1 MEVREVSPEE
11 HAQVARLTLDAYL
24 NPAEDEHRPPIS
36 EFEEHYGPQLENI
49 QERAAKAVV
58 LVAVEG
64 DDILGAVTYVPGAD
78 NDYAEF
84 SDQDAAGIRMLAVSP
99 AAQRRGVG
107 RALMQAC
114 IDRARQA
121 RKRLIVLHTTQWM
134 MPAQTMYRKLGF
146 HRAQDRDIVTS
157 SQMHLMGY
165 ELPL

>member
-1 MEVREVSPEE
+1 MRPQE

-24 NPAEDEHRPPIS
+24 NPPEDEHRPPIS

-49 QERAAKAVV
+49 GERAGKAVV

-64 DDILGAVTYVPGAD
+64 ADILGAVTYVPGAD

-84 SDQDAAGIRMLAVSP
+84 ADEDAAGIRMLAVTP
-99 AAQRRGVG
+99 KAQRRGVG
-107 RALMQAC
+107 RALMEAC
-114 IDRARQA
+114 IDRARQD

-134 MPAQTMYRKLGF
+134 RPAQTMYRKLGF
-146 HRAQDRDIVTS
+146 HRAQDRDIVAS